1 MWNWIWFAAGIFV
14 GAVLGLVTTCAV
26 VIGREFDKPDDYNEF

>member
-14 GAVLGLVTTCAV
+14 GTVLGLVTTCAIV
-26 VIGREFDKPDDYNEF
+26 AGRDLRDDR

>member
-14 GAVLGLVTTCAV
+14 GTVLGLVTTCAIV
-26 VIGREFDKPDDYNEF
+26 AGRDLSNDEYEK